1 MSIVNPEIDELLDQV
16 DSKFTLC
23 TLAAKRSRQINDMI
37 HGVRDQALSAMA
49 TSEIAKLTS
58 AKPLSLAMDEVAVGD
73 VSPESAESEGVAG
86 SAAGDESEG
95 KGEGEGGED
104 ESAGSE
110 AAVGAVG
117 TDEEL
122 IGEDAVGPVEIPLP
136 HQAER
141 DALPE
146 VDGLIG

>member
-1 MSIVNPEIDELLDQV
+1 MSIVNPEIDELLEQV

-58 AKPLSLAMDEVAVGD
+58 AKPLSLAMDEIGSGD
-73 VSPESAESEGVAG
+73 VAAEAPDVV
-86 SAAGDESEG
+86 
-95 KGEGEGGED
+95 ED
-104 ESAGSE
+104 FE
-110 AAVGAVG
+110 A
-117 TDEEL
+117 
-122 IGEDAVGPVEIPLP
+122 LP
-136 HQAER
+136 DQAEA

-146 VDGLIG
+146 VEELLG